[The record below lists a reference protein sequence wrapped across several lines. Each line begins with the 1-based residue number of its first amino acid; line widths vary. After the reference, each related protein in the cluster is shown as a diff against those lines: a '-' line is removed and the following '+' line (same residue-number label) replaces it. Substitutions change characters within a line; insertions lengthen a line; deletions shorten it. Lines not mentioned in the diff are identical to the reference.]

1 MPAEM
6 SNHSLIDYLIMSSDP
21 YQHFQIAHNTDGTL
35 TRYMRLPKTK
45 ANPVASPGDPVLSK
59 DLTLNAQNKTRV
71 RVYIPTPKLSSND
84 GIRIPIIIFYP
95 SSAWVLL
102 NWDTTLVHLQSSK
115 LAYQVP
121 AIVVSVEYRVAP
133 ENRLP
138 AQYHDAVDAILWV
151 REQALD
157 PNGEQWIRDYGD
169 ISRCYLH
176 GSANGG
182 NMVFFAALEATGMEL
197 EPLRIAGNIMN
208 QPMFG
213 GMQRT
218 NSELQNY
225 GDVMLPLCAQDLA
238 WKLSLPEG
246 EDRDHWYCNPMVEG
260 PHTGAI
266 SKLGR
271 CLVIES
277 RGDPLID
284 RQQEFATMLI
294 RHEVQTEVQFDPLGC
309 HAIEII
315 DLEWANALVERI
327 KRFIV
332 EAENKS

>member
-1 MPAEM
+1 
-6 SNHSLIDYLIMSSDP
+6 
-21 YQHFQIAHNTDGTL
+21 
-35 TRYMRLPKTK
+35 
-45 ANPVASPGDPVLSK
+45 
-59 DLTLNAQNKTRV
+59 
-71 RVYIPTPKLSSND
+71 
-84 GIRIPIIIFYP
+84 
-95 SSAWVLL
+95 
-102 NWDTTLVHLQSSK
+102 
-115 LAYQVP
+115 
-121 AIVVSVEYRVAP
+121 
-133 ENRLP
+133 
-138 AQYHDAVDAILWV
+138 
-151 REQALD
+151 
-157 PNGEQWIRDYGD
+157 
-169 ISRCYLH
+169 
-176 GSANGG
+176 
-182 NMVFFAALEATGMEL
+182 
-197 EPLRIAGNIMN
+197 
-208 QPMFG
+208 MFG

-218 NSELQNY
+218 NSELQNF
-225 GDVMLPLCAQDLA
+225 GDVILPLCAQDLA

-260 PHTGAI
+260 PHTSAI

-332 EAENKS
+332 EADDKS